1 MYVLQIQIHI
11 AMMLIKLTARI
22 NLIVL
27 LTHEVYDWIDLL
39 ASSLSLEENYL
50 IIYYVN
56 MIKKI
61 MKLND
66 RISNEEHIIHFKSFL
81 FHSTQLMKYTINDI
95 DTIVRIHTIVR

>member
-1 MYVLQIQIHI
+1 
-11 AMMLIKLTARI
+11 MLIKLTVRI

-27 LTHEVYDWIDLL
+27 LTHEVYIWIGLL

-66 RISNEEHIIHFKSFL
+66 RI
-81 FHSTQLMKYTINDI
+81 
-95 DTIVRIHTIVR
+95 